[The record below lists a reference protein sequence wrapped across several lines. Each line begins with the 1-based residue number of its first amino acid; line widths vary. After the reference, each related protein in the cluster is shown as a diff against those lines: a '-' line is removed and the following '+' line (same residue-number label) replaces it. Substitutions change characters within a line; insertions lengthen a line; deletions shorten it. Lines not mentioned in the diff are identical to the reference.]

1 MGMARIDLSV
11 LNVAMFGVTVAQW
24 REANP
29 DEKGNIRDYATIN
42 ELICLSNMNQ
52 SAIHKMSIL
61 ESSNNERKLL

>member
-1 MGMARIDLSV
+1 MGMGRIDLSG

-29 DEKGNIRDYATIN
+29 DVKGNIRDYATIN

-52 SAIHKMSIL
+52 RAIHKMSIL
-61 ESSNNERKLL
+61 ESGNNERKLL

>member
-1 MGMARIDLSV
+1 MGMGRIDLSV
-11 LNVAMFGVTVAQW
+11 LNEAMFGVTVAQW

-61 ESSNNERKLL
+61 ESGNNERKLI

>member
-11 LNVAMFGVTVAQW
+11 LNVVMFGVTVAQW

-61 ESSNNERKLL
+61 ESGNNERKLI